1 MWLLSA
7 VDHPV
12 SPVRSPMLLRAASAT
27 TTNKKLPSTDA
38 TSRIAVLEADQFQ
51 PKDASIVISDPGWK
65 ALKNIDRTTFKQAKR
80 DAARVTDVYFEDFSG
95 TSLLPRPVRWFMKWG
110 IRPTMKI
117 FRTGIL
123 SDPTVGMPFAIH

>member
-65 ALKNIDRTTFKQAKR
+65 PLKNIDRTTFKQAKR
-80 DAARVTDVYFEDFSG
+80 DAARVTDV
-95 TSLLPRPVRWFMKWG
+95 
-110 IRPTMKI
+110 
-117 FRTGIL
+117 
-123 SDPTVGMPFAIH
+123 

>member
-12 SPVRSPMLLRAASAT
+12 SLACALALLRASAT
-27 TTNKKLPSTDA
+27 AAANNKLPSTA

-51 PKDASIVISDPGWK
+51 PKGASIVISDPGWK

-95 TSLLPRPVRWFMKWG
+95 TSLLLPRPA
-110 IRPTMKI
+110 
-117 FRTGIL
+117 L
-123 SDPTVGMPFAIH
+123 SNGS